1 MSEEIIRVPLP
12 ERITGGALEAFN
24 SALMQMDDYR
34 RSLAEVGDWESL
46 SQGLVNLNDFKK
58 NLMALI
64 QSIEHDI
71 YETMPDKKNVI
82 EGIGTIEKKRSN
94 TKKWESE
101 KLLHHIIR
109 MHIDENGELQ
119 AFDFVDTLKKV
130 LPITPS
136 LGWRS
141 TALQELNIDTTDY
154 CDITWGRKTISI
166 K

>member
-12 ERITGGALEAFN
+12 ERVTGGALETFN

-34 RSLAEVGDWESL
+34 ASLAEAGDWESL
-46 SQGLVNLNDFKK
+46 SQGLVNLNEFKK
-58 NLMALI
+58 NLSALI
-64 QSIEHDI
+64 QTIESDI
-71 YETMPDKKNVI
+71 YEIMPDKKNAV
-82 EGIGTIEKKRSN
+82 EGVGVIEKKRSN

-101 KLLHHIIR
+101 RLLHHIIR

-119 AFDFVDTLKKV
+119 AFDLVDTLKKV

-136 LGWRS
+136 LGWRT
-141 TALQELNIDTTDY
+141 TALQELDIDTDDY